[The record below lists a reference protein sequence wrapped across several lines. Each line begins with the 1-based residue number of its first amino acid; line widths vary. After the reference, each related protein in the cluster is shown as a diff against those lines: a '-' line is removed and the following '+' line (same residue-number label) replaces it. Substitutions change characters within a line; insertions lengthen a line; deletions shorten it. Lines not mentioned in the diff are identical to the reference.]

1 MSDMALLWSGTLPL
15 RLLNNGWMGPSEDA
29 LVSMIRAAV
38 LGPDVVDVLARGK
51 GKRGGQWFFAL
62 M

>member
-1 MSDMALLWSGTLPL
+1 MSDMALLWRGTLPL

-38 LGPDVVDVLARGK
+38 LGPDLVDVLAM
-51 GKRGGQWFFAL
+51 KRGVVSGEP
-62 M
+62 